1 MAKSNFA
8 RFSGRGFGV
17 RSLANLEA
25 TASTARV
32 LNLVSVARES
42 GMTGDYRQRPFF
54 VSRPLNTCLLVK
66 HRLRR
71 DESYMVQSGSQVT
84 TKIILPLN
92 RDELGLGAQ
101 SVMVGQRGWKDAVK
115 DLCAGDE
122 EIFERDLHVLELL
135 NDLPSFDPFLLR
147 EHLRRR
153 NIDVAPCYFAISP
166 ADVEKMRGF
175 VAEELSQLIM
185 LAYDGQEAGDLDQTA
200 KLVSTLLSTRIDA
213 KLGPL
218 RMTFGMDEETFRE
231 GVFSWKGFLY
241 YKWSIADLRSQLT
254 ATMREIG
261 KLSIVEPCD
270 PDTAQIIERS
280 RRRLK
285 REIPPQH
292 EAILNALSVYNA
304 AFRDLTHNNNPR
316 AFREFLIKAPE
327 MFMDLGE
334 KLGVISHITSFWRYR
349 FPEGAKLVADGP
361 GAFDLLRDFEVSMG
375 IREEGAPIEPLKT
388 RKPRAMA

>member
-1 MAKSNFA
+1 MAKQNFA

-17 RSLANLEA
+17 RSLANLEV

-32 LNLVSVARES
+32 LNLMAVARNED
-42 GMTGDYRQRPFF
+42 TKGDYRTRPFF
-54 VSRPLNTCLLVK
+54 QSKALNTSILVK

-71 DESYMVQSGSQVT
+71 DESYMVSSGAMIT

-101 SVMVGQRGWKDAVK
+101 SVMVGQRGWRDAIR

-122 EIFERDLHVLELL
+122 EVYERDLHVLELL

-153 NIDVAPCYFAISP
+153 QIDVAPCYFAISP

-185 LAYDGQEAGDLDQTA
+185 LAFDGTDTGDLDQTA

-213 KLGPL
+213 KLEPL
-218 RMTFGMDEETFRE
+218 RLTFGMDEDSFRE

-241 YKWSIADLRSQLT
+241 YKWSIADLRTQLT
-254 ATMREIG
+254 ETLREISR
-261 KLSIVEPCD
+261 LAIVEPCD
-270 PDTAQIIERS
+270 PDTAQLIES
-280 RRRLK
+280 ARRRLR

-292 EAILNALSVYNA
+292 EAILRALSVYNA

-349 FPEGAKLVADGP
+349 FPTGAPIVADGP

-375 IREEGAPIEPLKT
+375 VRDDGGAIQPLKT
-388 RKPRAMA
+388 RKPLQVA